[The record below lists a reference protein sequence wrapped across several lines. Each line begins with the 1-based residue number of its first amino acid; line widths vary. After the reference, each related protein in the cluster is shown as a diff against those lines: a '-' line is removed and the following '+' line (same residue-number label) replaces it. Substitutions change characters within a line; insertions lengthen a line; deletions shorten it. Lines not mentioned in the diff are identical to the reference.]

1 MNDIMPFAIAV
12 PENQIED
19 LKARL
24 RLTRWP
30 DPETPG
36 DWSQGVPLKYMQ
48 EIHAYWLHHYDWR
61 TREALLNQ
69 RPQFKTT
76 LDGLGIHFLHVR
88 SHHKSARPLLL
99 THGWPGS
106 IIEFRKVIEP
116 LIDPVAHGGAPAD
129 AFHLVCPSLPGF
141 GFSDKPTRPGWDV
154 KKIARVWN
162 DLMVRLG
169 YESYFAQG
177 GDWGSMITTEIGV
190 QNRGNCKGLHINM
203 PIVAPDP
210 DTSEAPSELEQE
222 ALRVQKFYRKYDSG
236 YAKQQST
243 RPQTL
248 SYGLADSPIGQAA
261 WILEKFY
268 QWMDCQGNPEHIAS
282 RDELLDNVMMYWW
295 PNAAASSAKNILGK
309 LR

>member
-1 MNDIMPFAIAV
+1 M
-12 PENQIED
+12 
-19 LKARL
+19 L
-24 RLTRWP
+24 
-30 DPETPG
+30 
-36 DWSQGVPLKYMQ
+36 
-48 EIHAYWLHHYDWR
+48 
-61 TREALLNQ
+61 
-69 RPQFKTT
+69 
-76 LDGLGIHFLHVR
+76 
-88 SHHKSARPLLL
+88 
-99 THGWPGS
+99 
-106 IIEFRKVIEP
+106 
-116 LIDPVAHGGAPAD
+116 
-129 AFHLVCPSLPGF
+129 
-141 GFSDKPTRPGWDV
+141 
-154 KKIARVWN
+154 
-162 DLMVRLG
+162 RLG
-169 YESYFAQG
+169 YAGYFAQG

-210 DTSEAPSELEQE
+210 DMADPPSELEQE

-268 QWMDCQGNPEHIAS
+268 QWMDCQGHPEHIAS